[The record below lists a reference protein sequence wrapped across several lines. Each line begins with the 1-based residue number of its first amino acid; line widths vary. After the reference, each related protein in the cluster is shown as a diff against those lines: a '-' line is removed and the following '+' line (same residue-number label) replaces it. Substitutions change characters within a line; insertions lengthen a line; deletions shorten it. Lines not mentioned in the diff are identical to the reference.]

1 MPDEFDSLQPPEIL
15 AELDKWIVGQHE
27 AKKAVAVAMRNRWR
41 RRQVAPD
48 LQKEI
53 VPKNILMIGPTGVG
67 KTEVARRM
75 AKLTHSPFIKVEAT
89 KYTEVGFKGSD
100 VDTIIKDILDI
111 AIKLVRERE
120 SKRLEPVITEK
131 VNQRLLS
138 IIIGDSM
145 EGISSREAMLHLLQT
160 GQLELVEL
168 DYEPRPAPRKGFP
181 AFLSPFAP
189 NRGMESNGGTAA
201 VLYLDAFNGDRE
213 KPKSKCTVKE
223 IRAFEEADIKQKLL
237 VEENI
242 IKRAIYE
249 TEEFGIVFIDE
260 LDKIVSTGT
269 KWSAD
274 ASDEG
279 VQRDLLPL
287 IEGTKIQTDHGDVDT
302 SKILFIGS
310 GAFMQAKPSDLLAE
324 LQGRLPIRVKLSDLS
339 EEDLYRIL
347 VEPECNLILQQKALM
362 KTEGVDLRFT
372 DEAILE
378 IARAAAEAN
387 KTVENIGARRL
398 QTVLE
403 KVLEDVSYN
412 AAVHKDTTVVFDKAD
427 IELHFK
433 EFRDKVNLKHYIL

>member
-1 MPDEFDSLQPPEIL
+1 LCPNSS
-15 AELDKWIVGQHE
+15 
-27 AKKAVAVAMRNRWR
+27 R
-41 RRQVAPD
+41 
-48 LQKEI
+48 
-53 VPKNILMIGPTGVG
+53 PTGVG

-75 AKLTHSPFIKVEAT
+75 AKLTYSPFIKVEAT

-100 VDTIIKDILDI
+100 VDTIIKDILDV

-120 SKRLEPVITEK
+120 SKRLEPVITER
-131 VNQRLLS
+131 VNLRLLS
-138 IIIGDSM
+138 ILVGED
-145 EGISSREAMLHLLQT
+145 ELPCSRESILR
-160 GQLELVEL
+160 GVEEKQF
-168 DYEPRPAPRKGFP
+168 DGVEVEYEPKPSRKFP
-181 AFLSPFAP
+181 TLISPYPHKGSEA
-189 NRGMESNGGTAA
+189 NGAAA
-201 VLYLDAFNGDRE
+201 VLYLDSAYERE
-213 KPKSKCTVKE
+213 RKARCTIRE
-223 IRAFEEADIKQKLL
+223 IRSLEEADVKQKLL
-237 VEENI
+237 VEDSI

-324 LQGRLPIRVKLSDLS
+324 LQGRLPIRVRLSDLT

-347 VEPECNLILQQKALM
+347 VEPECNLILQQRALL

-372 DEAILE
+372 NEAIQE
-378 IARAAAEAN
+378 IARSAAEAN
-387 KTVENIGARRL
+387 RTVENIGARRL

-403 KVLEDVSYN
+403 KVLEDVSFN
-412 AAVHKDTTVVFDKAD
+412 ASQHKDTIVILDKED
-427 IELHFK
+427 VEEHFK
-433 EFRDKVNLKHYIL
+433 ELRDKVNLKQYIL